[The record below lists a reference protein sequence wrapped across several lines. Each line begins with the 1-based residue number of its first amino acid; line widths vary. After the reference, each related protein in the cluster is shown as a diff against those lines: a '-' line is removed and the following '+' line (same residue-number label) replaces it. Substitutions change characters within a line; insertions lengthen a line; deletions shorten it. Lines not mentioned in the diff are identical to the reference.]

1 MENLLRSTRLTL
13 AIVPAV
19 PSGIPLQVPIPQT
32 KNPSISGTLTVSGT
46 GVNNSSLTAGSN
58 PFASQPQLFANTES
72 FDDHFMP
79 DPIPPQPSH
88 PEPERIEPPPDPV
101 AIEADNRAAMWSEHS
116 DTMKQ
121 IKDDV
126 DSMLATLWARDTDP
140 GDLQD
145 MFATMKEEVKQT
157 RMRLLT

>member
-1 MENLLRSTRLTL
+1 MVNLLRSIRLSL
-13 AIVPAV
+13 SIVAAV

-32 KNPSISGTLTVSGT
+32 INPSINGFSTVPGT
-46 GVNNSSLTAGSN
+46 GVTDTSLTAGSN
-58 PFASQPQLFANTES
+58 SASQPEPFANTETS
-72 FDDHFMP
+72 DDHFMP
-79 DPIPPQPSH
+79 DPIPREPSQPESQ
-88 PEPERIEPPPDPV
+88 RFEPPPDPV

-140 GDLQD
+140 GDLRD

-157 RMRLLT
+157 RMRLLP